1 MNDTN
6 SKHFL
11 LAICHCLTFVLDMPV
26 VMFNGKYNHNDT
38 ESLLFYSYKIFKT
51 VKTNATHFPQA
62 EPDPH
67 LYYFAPVDTA
77 GARQ

>member
-1 MNDTN
+1 
-6 SKHFL
+6 
-11 LAICHCLTFVLDMPV
+11 MPV

-51 VKTNATHFPQA
+51 VKTNATHYPQA
-62 EPDPH
+62 EPAPH

-77 GARQ
+77 GARQWPQQIMQLWSGTERP